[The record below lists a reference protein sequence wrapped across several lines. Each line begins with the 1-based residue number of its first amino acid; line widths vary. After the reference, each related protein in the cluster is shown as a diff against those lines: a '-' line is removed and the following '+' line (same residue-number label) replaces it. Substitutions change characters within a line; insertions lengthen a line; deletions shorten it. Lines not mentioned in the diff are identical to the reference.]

1 MSTSYDLDERLKK
14 YWLDG
19 RDQHQASAI
28 IQQALSDPP
37 TSAKQA
43 RLALQVMTKLAPQL
57 SERLQALIADFRLHL
72 KRLRLRLAQ
81 VDAIGNTDT
90 EPTAALFEVLGDVSE
105 GLELSGFDPAKL
117 RQARVGASSRADAAA
132 ALLETF
138 GWERLPEKVTA
149 ELEQAI
155 DELREEQRHDQGYG
169 LFVADEQGFLLGLQV
184 KLTNSGVHHCA
195 ARVDDVMRKQAEIA
209 LREALGDQGADW
221 DVQWP
226 FPYEGESIGLGLY
239 VAALV
244 AKQLLLPDALTAA
257 TGRLDVGGHVRGVAG
272 IAAKLE
278 AARESGISRVVL
290 SEENRAEAEEAPAAA
305 DLELIFVDRASAVR
319 AKLLDTSSG
328 RTELGFEGSI
338 RLARNLLPLY
348 GLALE
353 DERPIEHGYRLDVTD
368 GASAA
373 ILNVY
378 SGRRGS
384 VVVGGPQG
392 GARRAAEKLIDNH
405 FKSEKPTVQP
415 NKTYRIPPAR
425 QSETKRLLLEL
436 GAEELE
442 PTNEYESW
450 RLRVAHGA
458 ANATVVLYT
467 SNKCLLQGQSPAYD
481 EAKTAI
487 DRGLEGLGGVDDEDG
502 GDGGTN
508 GAASRS
514 RQPAAA
520 PPELPD
526 VPHIGTDESG
536 KGDYFGPLVSAAV
549 FVTPQIGAELRALG
563 VRDSKKMTD
572 KSVRTLAPKLKQLL
586 GNRYAITSIGPRRYN
601 ELYAQMRSEGKNLN
615 TLLAWGH
622 ARSLEDLLA
631 KGVKPEFAVVD
642 QFADARYIE
651 QRILADTR
659 QSGLEIKQFPKA
671 EADIAVAA
679 ASVLAREAF
688 LEWLKRESARAKL
701 TLPKGASPQVIAA
714 AREIVARYGRERLGE
729 LAKLSFKTTEK
740 VLAA

>member
-1 MSTSYDLDERLKK
+1 MPTSYDLDERLKQ

-19 RDQHQASAI
+19 RDESQASAI
-28 IQQALSDPP
+28 IQQALSEPP

-43 RLALQVMTKLAPQL
+43 RLALQVMAELEPQL
-57 SERLQALIADFRLHL
+57 SERLQGLIAEFRAYLAQ
-72 KRLRLRLAQ
+72 LRLRLTQ
-81 VDAIGNTDT
+81 VDAIGNADT

-105 GLELSGFDPAKL
+105 GIELTGFDPAKL

-132 ALLETF
+132 ALLQTL
-138 GWERLPEKVTA
+138 GWERLPEAVA
-149 ELEQAI
+149 QELQRAI
-155 DELREEQRHDQGYG
+155 EELREEQRHYQSYG
-169 LFVADEQGFLLGLQV
+169 LFVAEQGFLLGLQV
-184 KLTNSGVHHCA
+184 KLTTSSVHHCA
-195 ARVDDVMRKQAEIA
+195 ARVDDAMRKQAEIA
-209 LREALGDQGADW
+209 LREALGSEGADW

-244 AKQLLLPDALTAA
+244 AKQQLPPDALTSA

-278 AARESGISRVVL
+278 AARESGIRRVVL
-290 SEENRAEAEEAPAAA
+290 PEENRAEAEAAPASA
-305 DLELIFVDRASAVR
+305 ELQLVFVDRASGVR
-319 AKLLDTSSG
+319 AKLLDTASG
-328 RTELGFEGSI
+328 RAELGYEGSI
-338 RLARNLLPLY
+338 RLARSLIPLY

-368 GASAA
+368 GATAA
-373 ILNVY
+373 VLNIY

-392 GARRAAEKLIDNH
+392 SARQAAEQLFDDH
-405 FKSEKPTVQP
+405 FKSEKPTAQP

-425 QSETKRLLLEL
+425 HAEAKRLLLDL
-436 GAEELE
+436 GAAELE
-442 PTNEYESW
+442 VTNDYESW
-450 RLRVAHGA
+450 RLRITHGA

-481 EAKTAI
+481 EAAGAI
-487 DRGLEGLGGVDDEDG
+487 ERALEGLGGVDGEG
-502 GDGGTN
+502 GGRGDTD
-508 GAASRS
+508 GAAARS
-514 RQPAAA
+514 TRPTVA

-549 FVTPQIGAELRALG
+549 FVTPQIGAELKALG

-572 KSVRTLAPKLKQLL
+572 KSVRTLAPKLKRLL
-586 GNRYAITSIGPRRYN
+586 GNGYAITAIGPKRYN
-601 ELYAQMRSEGKNLN
+601 QLYAQMRAEGKNLN

-631 KGVKPEFAVVD
+631 KGVKPQFAVVD

-651 QRILADTR
+651 QKILADTR
-659 QSGLEIKQFPKA
+659 ESGLEIKQFPKA

-688 LEWLKRESARAKL
+688 LEWLERESARAKL
-701 TLPKGASPQVIAA
+701 TLPKGASPQVIEA
-714 AREIVARYGRERLGE
+714 AREIVARYGRERLGD

-740 VLAA
+740 VLEA

>member
-1 MSTSYDLDERLKK
+1 MPTSYDLDERLKQ

-19 RDQHQASAI
+19 RDESQASAI
-28 IQQALSDPP
+28 IQQALSEPP

-43 RLALQVMTKLAPQL
+43 RLALQVMAELEPQL
-57 SERLQALIADFRLHL
+57 SERLQGLIAEFRAYLAQ
-72 KRLRLRLAQ
+72 LRLRLAQ
-81 VDAIGNTDT
+81 VDAIGNADT

-105 GLELSGFDPAKL
+105 GIELTDFDPAKL

-132 ALLETF
+132 ALLQTF
-138 GWERLPEKVTA
+138 GWERLPEAVA
-149 ELEQAI
+149 QELQRAI
-155 DELREEQRHDQGYG
+155 QELREEQRHHRGYG
-169 LFVADEQGFLLGLQV
+169 LFVADQGFLLGLQV
-184 KLTNSGVHHCA
+184 KLTTSGVHYCA
-195 ARVDDVMRKQAEIA
+195 ARVDDAMRKQAEIS
-209 LREALGDQGADW
+209 LREALGNEGADW

-244 AKQLLLPDALTAA
+244 AKQQLPPDALTAA

-278 AARESGISRVVL
+278 AARESGIRRVVL
-290 SEENRAEAEEAPAAA
+290 PEENRAEAEAAPASA
-305 DLELIFVDRASAVR
+305 DLQLVFVDRASAVR
-319 AKLLDTSSG
+319 AKLLDTASG
-328 RTELGFEGSI
+328 RAELGYEGSI
-338 RLARNLLPLY
+338 RLARTLLPLY

-368 GASAA
+368 GATAA
-373 ILNVY
+373 ILNIY

-384 VVVGGPQG
+384 VVVGGPPG
-392 GARRAAEKLIDNH
+392 SARRAAEQLFDDH
-405 FKSEKPTVQP
+405 FKSEKPTAQP

-425 QSETKRLLLEL
+425 HAEAKRLLLDL
-436 GAEELE
+436 GAAELE
-442 PTNEYESW
+442 PTNDYESW
-450 RLRVAHGA
+450 RLRITHGA

-481 EAKTAI
+481 EAAGAI
-487 DRGLEGLGGVDDEDG
+487 ERALEGLGGVGGEVGGQGDTDD
-502 GDGGTN
+502 N
-508 GAASRS
+508 AARS
-514 RQPAAA
+514 TQPAVA
-520 PPELPD
+520 PPQLPD

-549 FVTPQIGAELRALG
+549 FVTPQIGAELKALG

-572 KSVRTLAPKLKQLL
+572 KSVRTLAPKLKRLL
-586 GNRYAITSIGPRRYN
+586 GNGYAITAIGPKRYN
-601 ELYAQMRSEGKNLN
+601 QLYAQMRAEGKNLN

-631 KGVKPEFAVVD
+631 KGVQPQFAVVD

-651 QRILADTR
+651 QKILADTR
-659 QSGLEIKQFPKA
+659 ESGLEIKQFPKA

-688 LEWLKRESARAKL
+688 LEWLERESTRAKV
-701 TLPKGASPQVIAA
+701 TLPKGASPQVIEA